1 MGFNKTFDVNA
12 SGMKA
17 QMQRIEV
24 LSSNVANI
32 NVTRSPEG
40 GPYRRKDVLFQSIP
54 FNNVL
59 MQSMDSKNLNTGVEV
74 SDVIEDNSPFLK
86 KYEPNHPDA
95 GEDGYV
101 LYPNINIVAEMIN
114 IQEAAKA
121 YEANI
126 AVVTS
131 VKSMVAK
138 TLEISK

>member
-1 MGFNKTFDVNA
+1 MGFNTTFDVNG

-24 LSSNVANI
+24 LSSNVANV

-40 GPYRRKDVLFQSIP
+40 GPYRRKDVIFQSIP
-54 FNNVL
+54 FNQTL
-59 MQSMDSKNLNTGVEV
+59 TQSMNNKNLNTGVEV
-74 SDVIEDNSPFLK
+74 SNVIEDKSPFLK

-95 GEDGYV
+95 QKDGYV

-121 YEANI
+121 YEANV
-126 AVVTS
+126 AVVNS